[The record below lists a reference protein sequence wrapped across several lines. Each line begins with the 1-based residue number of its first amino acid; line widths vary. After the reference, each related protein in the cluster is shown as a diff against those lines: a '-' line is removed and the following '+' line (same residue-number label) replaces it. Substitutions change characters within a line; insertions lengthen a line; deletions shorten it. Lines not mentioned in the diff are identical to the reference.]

1 MTQKKDEKKLIHRAV
16 DGEMTK
22 SETKRFARK
31 IQTDP
36 GARQEFEQLKKVV
49 KDTEKIRIDVP
60 PDFTRRV
67 LDETRKRLPGK

>member
-1 MTQKKDEKKLIHRAV
+1 MSKKEEKKLIHRAL

-22 SETKRFARK
+22 SETRKFERK
-31 IQTDP
+31 IQTDA
-36 GARQEFEQLKKVV
+36 GARHEFEQLKKVV
-49 KDTEKIRIDVP
+49 KDTEKLRIDVP

>member
-1 MTQKKDEKKLIHRAV
+1 MSKKEEKKLIHRAL

-31 IQTDP
+31 IQADP

-49 KDTEKIRIDVP
+49 KDTEKLKIDVP

-67 LDETRKRLPGK
+67 LDETRKQLPGK

>member
-1 MTQKKDEKKLIHRAV
+1 MSKKEEKKLLHRAL

-22 SETKRFARK
+22 SETRRFERK
-31 IQTDP
+31 ILSDA

-49 KDTEKIRIDVP
+49 KDTEKVRINVP

-67 LDETRKRLPGK
+67 LNETRKRLPGK

>member
-1 MTQKKDEKKLIHRAV
+1 MSKKDEKKLLHRAL

-22 SETKRFARK
+22 SETRKFERK
-31 IQTDP
+31 IQSDV

>member
-1 MTQKKDEKKLIHRAV
+1 MNPRKDEKKLLHRAL

-22 SETKRFARK
+22 SETRKFERK
-31 IQTDP
+31 IQTDA

-49 KDTEKIRIDVP
+49 KDTEKLTLPVP

>member
-1 MTQKKDEKKLIHRAV
+1 MSKKEEKKLLHRAL

-22 SETKRFARK
+22 SETRRFERK
-31 IQTDP
+31 ILSDV

-49 KDTEKIRIDVP
+49 KDTEKVRINVP

-67 LDETRKRLPGK
+67 LNETRKRLPGK

>member
-1 MTQKKDEKKLIHRAV
+1 MSKKEEKKLLHRAL

-22 SETKRFARK
+22 SETRKFERK
-31 IQTDP
+31 ILSDV

-49 KDTEKIRIDVP
+49 KDTEKVRIDVP

-67 LDETRKRLPGK
+67 LNETRKRLPGK

>member
-1 MTQKKDEKKLIHRAV
+1 MNKKEDKKLLHRAL

-22 SETKRFARK
+22 SETRRFERK
-31 IQTDP
+31 ILSEP
-36 GARQEFEQLKKVV
+36 AARQEFEQLKKVV
-49 KDTEKIRIDVP
+49 KDTEKLRVDVP

>member
-1 MTQKKDEKKLIHRAV
+1 MSKKEEKKLIHRAL

-22 SETKRFARK
+22 SETRKFERK
-31 IQTDP
+31 IQSDVHT
-36 GARQEFEQLKKVV
+36 RQEFEQLKKVV

>member
-1 MTQKKDEKKLIHRAV
+1 MSKKEEKKLLHRAL

-22 SETKRFARK
+22 SETRKFERK
-31 IQTDP
+31 IQSDVGT
-36 GARQEFEQLKKVV
+36 RQEFEQLKKVV

>member
-1 MTQKKDEKKLIHRAV
+1 MNKKEEKKLLHRAL

-22 SETKRFARK
+22 SETRRFERK
-31 IQTDP
+31 ILSDV

-49 KDTEKIRIDVP
+49 KDTEKVRINVP

-67 LDETRKRLPGK
+67 LNETRKRLPGK

>member
-1 MTQKKDEKKLIHRAV
+1 MSKKDEKKLLHRAL

-22 SETKRFARK
+22 SETRKFERK
-31 IQTDP
+31 ILSDVGT
-36 GARQEFEQLKKVV
+36 RQEFEQLKKVV
-49 KDTEKIRIDVP
+49 KDTEKVRIDVP